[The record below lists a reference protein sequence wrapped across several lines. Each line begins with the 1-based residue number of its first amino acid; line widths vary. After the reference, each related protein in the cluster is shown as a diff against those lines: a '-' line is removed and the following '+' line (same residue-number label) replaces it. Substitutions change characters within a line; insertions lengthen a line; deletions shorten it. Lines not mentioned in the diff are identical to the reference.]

1 MTIHYRG
8 HPARI
13 IPTNSDK
20 TPLAGG
26 AVYPETRAPLARNLE
41 DEA

>member
-8 HPARI
+8 HPTRLT
-13 IPTNSDK
+13 PTNSDK
-20 TPLAGG
+20 TTLAVG
-26 AVYPETRAPLARNLE
+26 AVYPGTRAPLARNLE